1 MTIYE
6 RFEEERND
14 IIPEVETAYKLC
26 EIYGIDPGFAL
37 EEITKADGNRLG
49 AIYTEMTHQLEKLK
63 ELANKVYALADATE
77 HLENYKDYED

>member
-26 EIYGIDPGFAL
+26 EIYGIDSGFTL
-37 EEITKADGNRLG
+37 EEITKADSDRLNV
-49 AIYTEMTHQLEKLK
+49 IYAEMDYQIEKLK
-63 ELANKVYALADATE
+63 ELVNKVYALGNATKR
-77 HLENYKDYED
+77 LENYKDYED